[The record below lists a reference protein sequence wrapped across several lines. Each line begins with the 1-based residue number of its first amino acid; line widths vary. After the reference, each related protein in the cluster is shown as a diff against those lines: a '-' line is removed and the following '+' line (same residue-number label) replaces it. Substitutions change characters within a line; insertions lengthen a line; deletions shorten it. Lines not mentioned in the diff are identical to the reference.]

1 MSALTAVQTPSSLG
15 YFVVGARDIAAWRYF
30 AEAVVGMQVAADGDD
45 RLALRLDAQAQRLLV
60 EAGQEDDLTAVGW
73 AYETE
78 QELESA
84 IAQVRAHGVDVLHGD
99 DARCAARAVERLVRL
114 TDPNGLVHELYFGP
128 AMAPMDQAFRSPA
141 LHGAFVA
148 GALGVGHYVAIARD
162 KSATDHF
169 YRQVLG
175 LRLSDYIRGEV
186 APGGPILDATFLHA
200 RTGRHH
206 SVAFA
211 CAPMPKRVHHLMV
224 EVDNRDDVG
233 LARDRCRAAG
243 VPLMMELGSHPN
255 DGMFSFYAVTPSGFG
270 LEIGSGGV
278 IIDDADWQVKSYTRL
293 SNWGHER
300 PPAPL

>member
-1 MSALTAVQTPSSLG
+1 MSAPITMQTPSSLG
-15 YFVVGARDIAAWRYF
+15 YFVVAACDIAAWRHF
-30 AEAVVGMQVAADGDD
+30 AEAVVGMQVAGDGK
-45 RLALRLDAQAQRLLV
+45 RLTLRLDAQAQRMLI

-99 DARCAARAVERLVRL
+99 DALCAARGVERLVRL
-114 TDPNGLVHELYFGP
+114 TDPNDLVHELYFGP

-141 LHGAFVA
+141 LHGSFVA

-162 KSATDHF
+162 KSATDRF

-243 VPLMMELGSHPN
+243 IPLMMELGSHPN

-270 LEIGSGGV
+270 LEIGTGGV

>member
-1 MSALTAVQTPSSLG
+1 MDASQAIQTPASLG
-15 YFVVGARDIAAWRYF
+15 YFVVAARDLAAWRHF
-30 AEAVVGMQVAADGDD
+30 ATAVVGMQVADD
-45 RLALRLDAQAQRLLV
+45 AGRLALRLDAQAQRLV
-60 EAGQEDDLTAVGW
+60 IEAGADDDLAAVGW

-78 QELESA
+78 QDLEAA
-84 IAQVRAHGVDVLHGD
+84 IAQLYGHGLDVTDGD
-99 DARCAARAVERLVRL
+99 AALCAARGVERLARVR
-114 TDPNGLVHELYFGP
+114 DPNGLAHELYFGP
-128 AMAPMDQAFRSPA
+128 CMAPMDVPFRSQV
-141 LHGAFVA
+141 LHGNFVA
-148 GALGVGHYVAIARD
+148 GALGAGHYVAVARD
-162 KSATDHF
+162 KEATDRF
-169 YRQVLG
+169 YRQMLG

-243 VPLMMELGSHPN
+243 VPIMMDLGSHPN

-270 LEIGSGGV
+270 LEFGTGGV
-278 IIDDADWQVKSYTRL
+278 VIDDAHWQVRSYHRL